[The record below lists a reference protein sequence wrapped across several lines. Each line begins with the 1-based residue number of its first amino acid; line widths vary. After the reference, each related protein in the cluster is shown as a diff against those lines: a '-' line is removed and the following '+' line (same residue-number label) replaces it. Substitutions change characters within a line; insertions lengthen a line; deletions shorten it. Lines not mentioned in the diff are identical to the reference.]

1 MFKDNVSE
9 DQIKEYAAQV
19 NSGGGEVTQIYGIIP
34 VRTKD
39 HLSAVDD
46 PEALFQGF
54 AAKITDDQLQQFQS
68 LQGNII
74 ESIEPDQIVTT
85 Q

>member
-1 MFKDNVSE
+1 MASKYIVMFKDNVSE

-19 NSGGGEVTQIYGIIP
+19 NSGGGEVTQFYGVIP
-34 VRTKD
+34 
-39 HLSAVDD
+39 
-46 PEALFQGF
+46 GF

-68 LQGNII
+68 LQGDII